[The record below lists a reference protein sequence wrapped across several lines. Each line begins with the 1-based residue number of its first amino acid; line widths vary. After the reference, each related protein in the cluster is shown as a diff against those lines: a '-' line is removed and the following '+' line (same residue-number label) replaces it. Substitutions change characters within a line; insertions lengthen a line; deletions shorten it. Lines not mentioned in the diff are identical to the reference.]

1 MTIIKNFLVP
11 TDFSENAD
19 AALRVAADLARLHH
33 AGVTLLHVHEPAT
46 FELPDGFV
54 QSASSQ
60 LGRVFDDYNERLA
73 KDEAFLRSHGVH
85 RAETR
90 AVSGEVVD
98 EIIKYSSEFDY
109 VVLGTHGLKG
119 LERLVMG
126 SVAQKVLERATCTV
140 IIVRRPQK
148 SG

>member
-11 TDFSENAD
+11 TDFSESAD

-46 FELPDGFV
+46 FELPDGLV

-60 LGRVFDDYNERLA
+60 LGRVFDDYNERLSRG
-73 KDEAFLRSHGVH
+73 EAFLRSHGVQ

-98 EIIKYSSEFDY
+98 EIIKYSSEFDS
-109 VVLGTHGLKG
+109 VVLGTHGRKG

-140 IIVRRPQK
+140 IVVRSPQK
-148 SG
+148 PD